1 MNFVVLMG
9 RMTLIDRDKLLD
21 WLEDERDVCLYHNNF
36 AEAGEVS
43 YIRKHVMEIG
53 GMNDKGENEDE

>member
-1 MNFVVLMG
+1 
-9 RMTLIDRDKLLD
+9 MTLIDRDKLLD

-53 GMNDKGENEDE
+53 GMNDKGGNEDE